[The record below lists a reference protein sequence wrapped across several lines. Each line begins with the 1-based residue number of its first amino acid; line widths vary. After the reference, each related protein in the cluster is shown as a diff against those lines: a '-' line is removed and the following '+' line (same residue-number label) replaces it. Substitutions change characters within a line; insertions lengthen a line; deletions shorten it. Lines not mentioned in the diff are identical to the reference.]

1 MSSSKNL
8 EFKKTA
14 FLNKSNSAFIEEM
27 YLKFVNNDPELPDS
41 WRKYFKEVGD
51 EDDIIVNEI
60 NGPSWSPS
68 KKVSINKK
76 ENFENQI
83 TEQNNDDIIKSN
95 TNSIKAV
102 AMIRSYR
109 QRGHL
114 IAKLDPL
121 GLLKSDYLEELHPES
136 YGFKKEDYQ
145 KKIFLDNVTNKQY
158 SNINEILKFLKE
170 KYCGSLGYEYM
181 HISNPTERKWFRD
194 RVEKADDFN
203 FTQNGKEAIL
213 NKLIQAEGFE
223 KFLHTKYVGTK
234 RFGLDGG
241 ESLIPALE
249 QVIKIGGQSNVKEVK
264 IGMSHRGRLN
274 VLANVLQK
282 SYKRIFNEFAG
293 EISSKSKDDTGDVKY
308 HLGASSN
315 REFDGN
321 SVHVSLTDNPSHL
334 EAVNPVVLGQTR
346 AKQFFHKD
354 KDRKKVIP
362 ILIHGD
368 AAFAGQ
374 GVVAECFAMSGL
386 PGHNTGGTI
395 HIIVNNQIGFTTS
408 PRFARSSPYPS
419 DIAKMVEAPIIHVN
433 GDDPEAVVYAARI
446 ATDFRLKFNRDV
458 VIDLICY
465 RRFGHNEGD
474 EPSFTQ
480 PLMYKKIRSH
490 PSTIKV
496 YGEKLVS
503 EGSIT
508 NDYLNNSIKKFKDLL
523 DDQFKNAKNYKPKI
537 EWFEGTWSR
546 YRPERGKDKR
556 GVTGSDTKKLRNISD
571 KINTIPSE
579 INIHKTIM
587 KILDNRKLSVS
598 NGKGIDWSTA
608 ESLAFGSLLEEGYP
622 VRLVGQDSGR
632 GTFSQRHSVLRNQI
646 DNSRY
651 IPLNNISNKQK
662 NFEIVD
668 SFLSELAVLGF
679 EYGYSLVEPNTLTI
693 WEAQFG
699 DFANGAQ
706 VVIDQFI
713 ASGERKWSRA
723 SGLVMLLPHGYEG
736 QGPEHSS
743 ARLERFLQLCSNDNM
758 QVMNCTTPANYFHA
772 LRRQM
777 HRDFRKPLI
786 IMTPKSLLRHKH
798 CVSNLDDFSKKNS
811 FHRVLWDHA
820 IDPKVKG
827 FIKLKKPKKIEKVI
841 LCSGKVYF
849 DLLEAREKL
858 EKNKDVKSYILD
870 LRNNPG
876 GLLSQ
881 AIKISDFFLDNGEI
895 VSTKSRKPSENRK
908 WFAKK
913 GDLTNG
919 KVLIVL
925 INYGSASASE
935 IVAGAL
941 KDHKRAIL
949 LGENSYGK
957 GSVQSIIPL
966 KNDGAIRL
974 TVAKYYLPSGKS
986 ISEVGVS
993 PDIEIDEGN
1002 DDFRIKTETDN
1013 QLKYA
1018 IKLLKG

>member
-8 EFKKTA
+8 EFEKTG
-14 FLNKSNSAFIEEM
+14 FLTKSNSAFIEQM
-27 YLKFVNNDPELPDS
+27 YLQYINKDSNLPDS
-41 WRKYFKEVGD
+41 WKNYFDEIGD
-51 EDDIIVNEI
+51 EVEIIVKEI
-60 NGPSWSPS
+60 NGPSWGP
-68 KKVSINKK
+68 KKNKISVK
-76 ENFENQI
+76 KIQEKSEENIEI
-83 TEQNNDDIIKSN
+83 SELEIIKSN
-95 TNSIKAV
+95 ANSIKAV

-121 GLLKSDYLEELHPES
+121 GMMQSEYLDELHPEA
-136 YGFKKEDYQ
+136 YGFKKEDYN
-145 KKIFLDNVTNKQY
+145 KKIFLDGVTNKQF
-158 SNINEILKFLKE
+158 SNIKKILEFLRSR
-170 KYCGSLGYEYM
+170 YCGSLGYEYM
-181 HISNPTERKWFRD
+181 HIANPTERKWFRD
-194 RVEKADDFN
+194 RVEKSDDFS

-213 NKLIQAEGFE
+213 NKLIQAEGYE

-234 RFGLDGG
+234 RFGLDGA

-249 QVIKIGGQSNVKEVK
+249 QIIKIGGQSKVKEVK

-282 SYKRIFNEFAG
+282 SYKRIFNEFAE
-293 EISSKSKDDTGDVKY
+293 EISSLEDGAGDVKY
-308 HLGASSN
+308 HLGASSD

-346 AKQFFHKD
+346 AKQYFHKD
-354 KDRKKVIP
+354 KERKKVIP

-395 HIIVNNQIGFTTS
+395 HIIINNQIGFTTS

-490 PSTIKV
+490 QSPVKV
-496 YGEKLVS
+496 YGERL
-503 EGSIT
+503 I
-508 NDYLNNSIKKFKDLL
+508 NDKIISKDFLNESIKKFKNLL
-523 DDQFKNAKNYKPKI
+523 DEQFKTAKNYKPKI

-546 YRPERGKDKR
+546 YKPEKGKDKR
-556 GVTGSDTKKLRNISD
+556 GVTGADIKKLQEISNR
-571 KINTIPSE
+571 INTIPSE
-579 INIHKTIM
+579 INIHKTIS
-587 KILDNRKLSVS
+587 KILENRKLNVK
-598 NGKGIDWSTA
+598 NGSGIDWSTA

-632 GTFSQRHSVLRNQI
+632 GTFSQRHSVLRNQL

-651 IPLNNISNKQK
+651 IPLNNISKKQK
-662 NFEIVD
+662 LFEVVD

-679 EYGYSLVEPNTLTI
+679 EYGYSLVAPNTLTL

-758 QVMNCTTPANYFHA
+758 QVLNCTTPANYFHA

-786 IMTPKSLLRHKH
+786 IMTPKSLLRYKY
-798 CVSNLDDFSKKNS
+798 CVSNLKDFSKKNS

-820 IDPKVKG
+820 IDPLSEG
-827 FIKLKKPKKIEKVI
+827 FIKLKKPEKIKKVI

-858 EKNKDVKSYILD
+858 KVDNVVLYRIEQLYPFPAKTLVKELKPYGKNATFHWCQEEPKNMGAWFSIRDYMQWTLDNIKAKNNQISYIGRSPD
-870 LRNNPG
+870 ATPATG
-876 GLLSQ
+876 
-881 AIKISDFFLDNGEI
+881 
-895 VSTKSRKPSENRK
+895 
-908 WFAKK
+908 FAKRH
-913 GDLTNG
+913 
-919 KVLIVL
+919 ISQQQEI
-925 INYGSASASE
+925 INR
-935 IVAGAL
+935 VF
-941 KDHKRAIL
+941 K
-949 LGENSYGK
+949 
-957 GSVQSIIPL
+957 
-966 KNDGAIRL
+966 
-974 TVAKYYLPSGKS
+974 
-986 ISEVGVS
+986 
-993 PDIEIDEGN
+993 
-1002 DDFRIKTETDN
+1002 
-1013 QLKYA
+1013 
-1018 IKLLKG
+1018 

>member
-8 EFKKTA
+8 ELKKTG
-14 FLNKSNSAFIEEM
+14 FLSKSNSAFIEQM
-27 YLKFVNNDPELPDS
+27 YLQYINRDPSLPDS
-41 WRKYFKEVGD
+41 WKDYFDEIGD
-51 EDDIIVNEI
+51 EVDIIVKEI
-60 NGPSWSPS
+60 NGPSWSP
-68 KKVSINKK
+68 KKDKISIQNLNKTFE
-76 ENFENQI
+76 ENVQI
-83 TEQNNDDIIKSN
+83 NELEIIKSN
-95 TNSIKAV
+95 ANSIKAV
-102 AMIRSYR
+102 SLIRSYR

-121 GLLKSDYLEELHPES
+121 GMMKSEYLDELHPES
-136 YGFKKEDYQ
+136 YGFKKDDYD
-145 KKIFLDNVTNKQY
+145 KKIFLDGVTNKQY
-158 SNINEILKFLKE
+158 SNIREILQFLKD
-170 KYCGSLGYEYM
+170 KYCGSIGYEFM

-194 RVEKADDFN
+194 RVEKNDDFK

-249 QVIKIGGQSNVKEVK
+249 QIIKIGGQSNVKEVK

-293 EISSKSKDDTGDVKY
+293 EFSSSEDGAGDVKY
-308 HLGASSN
+308 HLGASSD

-354 KDRKKVIP
+354 KERKKVIP

-395 HIIVNNQIGFTTS
+395 HIIINNQIGFTTS

-433 GDDPEAVVYAARI
+433 GDDPEAVVYAGRI

-490 PSTIKV
+490 PSPVNV
-496 YGEKLVS
+496 YGERLIKNGTIS
-503 EGSIT
+503 K
-508 NDYLNNSIKKFKDLL
+508 DFLNSSIKKFKSLL
-523 DDQFKNAKNYKPKI
+523 DDQFKTAKDYKPKI

-546 YRPERGKDKR
+546 YKPERGKDKR
-556 GVTGSDTKKLRNISD
+556 GVTGADTKKLLEISN
-571 KINTIPSE
+571 KINSIPSE
-579 INIHKTIM
+579 INIHKTIS
-587 KILDNRKLSVS
+587 KILNNRKLCVK
-598 NGKGIDWSTA
+598 NGSGIDWSTA
-608 ESLAFGSLLEEGYP
+608 EALAFGSLLDEGYP

-632 GTFSQRHSVLRNQI
+632 GTFSQRHSVLRNQL

-651 IPLNNISNKQK
+651 IPLNNISKKQK
-662 NFEIVD
+662 NFEVVD

-679 EYGYSLVEPNTLTI
+679 EYGYSLVEPNTLTL

-786 IMTPKSLLRHKH
+786 IMTPKSLLRHKY
-798 CVSNLDDFSKKNS
+798 CVSNLDDFNKKNS

-820 IDPKVKG
+820 IDPKSKG
-827 FIKLKKPKKIEKVI
+827 FIKLKKTTEIKKVI
-841 LCSGKVYF
+841 LCSGKIYF
-849 DLLEAREKL
+849 DLLEAREKQKRNDIVFYRIEQL
-858 EKNKDVKSYILD
+858 YPFPAKSLVKELKPYAKNAKFYWCQEEPKNMGAWFSVRDYIQWTLDSIKANNKEVSYIGRMPD
-870 LRNNPG
+870 ASPATGYVKRHN
-876 GLLSQ
+876 SQ
-881 AIKISDFFLDNGEI
+881 QQEI
-895 VSTKSRKPSENRK
+895 L
-908 WFAKK
+908 KK
-913 GDLTNG
+913 VFD
-919 KVLIVL
+919 
-925 INYGSASASE
+925 
-935 IVAGAL
+935 
-941 KDHKRAIL
+941 
-949 LGENSYGK
+949 
-957 GSVQSIIPL
+957 
-966 KNDGAIRL
+966 
-974 TVAKYYLPSGKS
+974 
-986 ISEVGVS
+986 
-993 PDIEIDEGN
+993 
-1002 DDFRIKTETDN
+1002 
-1013 QLKYA
+1013 
-1018 IKLLKG
+1018 